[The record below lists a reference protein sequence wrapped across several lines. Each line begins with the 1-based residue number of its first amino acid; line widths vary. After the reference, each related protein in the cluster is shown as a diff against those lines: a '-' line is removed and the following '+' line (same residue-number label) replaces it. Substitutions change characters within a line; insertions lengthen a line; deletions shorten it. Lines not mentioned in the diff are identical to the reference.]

1 MDSLPSCRDA
11 QNEVTIELYFRHDDD
26 LDRYV
31 IDDVTKDLDDD
42 IEGDHVVDENV
53 TKGVRRIDT

>member
-1 MDSLPSCRDA
+1 M
-11 QNEVTIELYFRHDDD
+11 TIELYFRHDDD

-53 TKGVRRIDT
+53 TNGVRRIDT